1 MNLNWKIIGLVA
13 VVVLVVTIAVGMGG
27 KEESGPVTKENAPAS
42 TPPPAPIAAGSK
54 TVLSGDPVA
63 DIDAILGGESTGDA
77 VLLADA
83 DQDAALVTS
92 DAAALSDM
100 TNAYDATQY

>member
-1 MNLNWKIIGLVA
+1 MNVNWKIIGLVA
-13 VVVLVVTIAVGMGG
+13 VVVLVVAIAVGMGG
-27 KEESGPVTKENAPAS
+27 KEGSGPVVKENAPAS
-42 TPPPAPIAAGSK
+42 TPPPAPIAAGK

-63 DIDAILGGESTGDA
+63 DIDAILGGESSGDA
-77 VLLADA
+77 ILLADV